1 MKKTTTSNPL
11 KFFNDAKAARNK
23 SFSKSLPKA
32 QDGIA
37 SGPLERIDSEKFDRI
52 YNPNTSTV
60 LGSAGPVVLNPEKI
74 NDRAELRKL
83 VENNLREDKYY
94 FNRGRWA
101 DVEDTIKKRSVKE
114 SQLKKGGSVKSK
126 KNKKC

>member
-23 SFSKSLPKA
+23 SFSKSLIKA

-52 YNPNTSTV
+52 YNPYNPNTSTV
-60 LGSAGPVVLNPEKI
+60 LGSAGPVALNPEKI

-94 FNRGRWA
+94 FNTGRWA

-126 KNKKC
+126 KK